1 MVEPPRALLDKLTIA
16 LAATRTS
23 AMPTAALDVL
33 RKDPAV
39 TSARIWLLD
48 VAGVTL
54 TDIQD
59 PASRVPVSGTAAGQA
74 ALDDSAI
81 AAGDSA
87 LIPVSQRGHVLGVLE
102 VAGADVDALAARMGP
117 VATLLAEDLIGS
129 LLYGD
134 SLERLRRS
142 HELSVSATIQHTLLP
157 LLGYRDE
164 TVELTGRLEPAYDVA
179 GDLYDYAVNPEGVHM
194 AMFDAVGHDL
204 RSTTLSTLTAGA
216 YRRARRSG
224 SPLATVAEEI
234 DATVRSFDRK
244 VDFVTG
250 LVGRLELAS
259 GRLHLWNSG
268 HLDPVIVRGSRLIA
282 LSPSQ
287 RCRPFGLGPL
297 GGAVDTFDVEPGD
310 LIVFY
315 TDGVIEARDRG
326 SSEWGMA
333 RLEEALISLSTT
345 ERSLDHLA
353 KAILDRV
360 VTHVGRPLSDDAALL
375 LVRPAG
381 PA

>member
-1 MVEPPRALLDKLTIA
+1 MVESPRALFDELTIA

-23 AMPTAALDVL
+23 ALPTTVLDVL
-33 RKDPAV
+33 KNDPAV

-48 VAGVTL
+48 VAGDTL

-59 PASRVPVSGTAAGQA
+59 PGSRVPVSSSTAGQVTLADA
-74 ALDDSAI
+74 AMV
-81 AAGDSA
+81 AGNSA
-87 LIPVSQRGHVLGVLE
+87 LIPVSQRGQVLGVLE
-102 VAGADVDALAARMGP
+102 VCGADGESLVTRMSP
-117 VATLLAEDLIGS
+117 IATLLAKDLIGS

-204 RSTTLSTLTAGA
+204 RSTILSTLTAGA

-224 SPLATVAEEI
+224 APLEEI
-234 DATVRSFDRK
+234 AGEIDTIVRSFDRK

-250 LVGRLELAS
+250 LMGRLELAT
-259 GRLHLWNSG
+259 GRLHVWNAG
-268 HLDPVIVRGSRLIA
+268 HPDPLLVRGTRVLTLNPSR
-282 LSPSQ
+282 

-297 GGAVDTFDVEPGD
+297 GGSVDTFDVEPDD

-315 TDGVIEARDRG
+315 TDGVIEARNSGRR
-326 SSEWGMA
+326 EWGMA
-333 RLEEALISLSTT
+333 RLREALIAFAAS
-345 ERSLDHLA
+345 ERPLDHIA
-353 KAILDRV
+353 KAVLGRV
-360 VTHVGRPLSDDAALL
+360 VNHVGRGLSDDAALL
-375 LVRPAG
+375 LARPAR